1 MVFVSLSVENIKQ
14 TIDFY
19 VGTLNLFKL
28 QAPARLICD
37 SGVDLIID
45 LYEVN
50 SDMHQNIFEQ
60 NSHVMYDLSISYDK
74 SKLTLCSA
82 LEANLFDFNLQDCI
96 AGSFLKLKDPS
107 GNKLTIHH
115 QKCGG
120 IS

>member
-14 TIDFY
+14 SIDFY
-19 VGTLNLFKL
+19 AGTLNLFKF
-28 QAPARLICD
+28 QAPDRLICD

-50 SDMHQNIFEQ
+50 SDMHQNIFEK
-60 NSHVMYDLSISYDK
+60 NSHVVSDLTISYDK
-74 SKLTLCSA
+74 SKLTLCRN
-82 LEANLFDFNLQDCI
+82 LEANLFDFNLQDSI
-96 AGSFLKLKDPS
+96 AGSFLRLKDPS

-115 QKCGG
+115 QKCGS

>member
-14 TIDFY
+14 SIDFY

-28 QAPARLICD
+28 QAPDRLICN

-50 SDMHQNIFEQ
+50 SDTHQDVFAQ
-60 NSHVMYDLSISYDK
+60 NSHVMSDLAISYDK
-74 SKLTLCSA
+74 SKLTLCNN
-82 LEANLFDFNLQDCI
+82 LKTNLFDFNLQDCI
-96 AGSFLKLKDPS
+96 AGSFLRLKDPS

>member
-19 VGTLNLFKL
+19 VGILNLFKL
-28 QAPARLICD
+28 QAPNRLVCD
-37 SGVDLIID
+37 SGLDLIID

-50 SDMHQNIFEQ
+50 SDLHQNVFEQ
-60 NSHVMYDLSISYDK
+60 KTHVMSNLSISYDN
-74 SKLTLCSA
+74 SKLTLCSN

-96 AGSFLKLKDPS
+96 AGSFLRLKDPS

-115 QKCGG
+115 QKSGC
-120 IS
+120 II

>member
-14 TIDFY
+14 SIDFY

-28 QAPARLICD
+28 QAPDRLICN

-45 LYEVN
+45 LYEIN
-50 SDMHQNIFEQ
+50 SDMHQNVFDK
-60 NSHVMYDLSISYDK
+60 NSHVMSDLSISYDK
-74 SKLTLCSA
+74 SNLNLCSN
-82 LEANLFDFNLQDCI
+82 LEANLFEFNLQNCI
-96 AGSFLKLKDPS
+96 AGSFLRLKDPS

-115 QKCGG
+115 QKCDG